1 MQFEWDEDKAFQNR
15 RKHQISFKSA
25 VLAFEDESALIFE
38 DDRFEYE
45 ETREIL
51 IGRPFPGKEQYLF
64 VVFTER
70 LQDVIRIIS
79 ARRATRAETN
89 RYHEQNH

>member
-1 MQFEWDEDKAFQNR
+1 MQFEWDEDKALQNR
-15 RKHQISFKSA
+15 RKHQISFETA

-38 DDRFEYE
+38 DDRFEYD

-51 IGRPFPGKEQYLF
+51 IGRPFPAKEQFLF

-79 ARRATRAETN
+79 ARKATRAETN
-89 RYHEQNH
+89 WYHEQNH